1 MIRDIQKV
9 NDDIIEMKRLIK
21 QKILSD
27 PDILEALNNP
37 EIEIDMDGFT
47 GFDDPDL
54 DWSGPDEFLDNNIY
68 DFIRVPK
75 IQDTVRN
82 FICFT
87 VDDIEENRWNEVM
100 KTQYIQV
107 YCICHL
113 DDMKTEYG
121 MSRHDLLGY
130 LIRERINWSNIFGLQ
145 FKLVYNQEKPMDS
158 DYYSRILKFEAT
170 KPNHLNKAK
179 KDNSHDKLRR

>member
-9 NDDIIEMKRLIK
+9 NDDIVEMKRLIK
-21 QKILSD
+21 QKLLSD

-37 EIEIDMDGFT
+37 NIEIDMDGY
-47 GFDDPDL
+47 DDPEF

-68 DFIRVPK
+68 DFVRIPK
-75 IQDTVRN
+75 TQDEVHN

-100 KTQYIQV
+100 KTQYLQV

-113 DDMKTEYG
+113 DDMKTDYG

-130 LIRERINWSNIFGLQ
+130 LVRDVLNWTNIFGLQ
-145 FKLVYNQEKPMDS
+145 FKLIYNQEKAMDS
-158 DYYSRILKFEAT
+158 DYYCRTLKFEAT
-170 KPNHLNKAK
+170 KPNQLNKARM
-179 KDNSHDKLRR
+179 DNPNDRFRR